1 MTTALLPEDPR
12 QLGRHHLIARLG
24 AGGMGQVYLARS
36 PGGRLTAI
44 KTIHEHLAED
54 PHYRER
60 FRREATAARRVT
72 GAYTAPVLDADPDAR
87 LPWLATAF
95 LPGVTLRRAV
105 AATGPLPLPAVRALA
120 AALAEALRDIHAAG
134 LVHRDLKP
142 SNILLTRD
150 GPRVIDFG
158 IARAQDDRALTE
170 TGGMIGTP
178 GYMSPEQILDGPAV
192 TSATDIFA
200 LGAVLAFAATGRDA
214 FGAASVPALLYRIVH
229 EEPELDDVPVE
240 SGLKDLIDACLD
252 KSPGNRPDA
261 AAILHRTVTSAR
273 SAWWRDEPLRSLL
286 ADAESTPHPDP
297 EPPPAPTVSLPSP
310 APSPSPYP
318 SRRGELSRRA
328 VVAVGGA
335 GLAGLFGYAVAQGG
349 GNAQDEDPDAWKV
362 TGGTAASGAI
372 RWRLSA
378 GAGRVDALLATSAGL
393 VLHGLEGTVASSGA
407 TQLRTASTGR
417 RRWVS
422 ETSDDVPDDWGV
434 TDDGLLL
441 AGGILT
447 PTTISTGKIL
457 SKAAT
462 PDPTQQWYA
471 LAGTVMVI
479 RDVNVLRAVSL
490 TSGTELWR
498 REERSEWR
506 RPAVVGDALLLTDEF
521 ARPTCVGAREGEEL
535 WAYGEL
541 GKDDTVT
548 AVGALPPDRFALL
561 TEKGMLH
568 IVDARSGDRVT
579 ARALKTGIAR
589 GATALARAGDA
600 GLLLTGSTL
609 HGFGLDD
616 ARLNWSTPALGLD
629 ACWPRR
635 PGGVHVPVVAGGLL
649 LHWKDGR
656 TLAALDPRTGRS
668 RGRAK
673 QFEGNGPAQCPPAV
687 APDGTA
693 VYAAAGRACAAL
705 RTTAKGLTETHT
717 RTAPAPVTALAAD
730 TRGWYACAGRKTV
743 MAVNG

>member
-12 QLGRHHLIARLG
+12 QLGRHHLIGRLG

-44 KTIHEHLAED
+44 KTIHEHLAAD

-60 FRREATAARRVT
+60 FRREASAARRVT
-72 GAYTAPVLDADPDAR
+72 GAYTAAVLDADPDAR

-105 AATGPLPLPAVRALA
+105 AATGPLSAPAVRALA

-142 SNILLTRD
+142 SNILVTRD

-158 IARAQDDRALTE
+158 IARAPDDRALTE

-178 GYMSPEQILDGPAV
+178 GYMSPEQIVDGPAV

-229 EEPELDDVPVE
+229 EEPELDGVPVE

-261 AAILHRTVTSAR
+261 AAVLLLTVTPAHP
-273 SAWWRDEPLRSLL
+273 SAWWRDEPLRSLI
-286 ADAESTPHPDP
+286 ADAEPTPHPGP
-297 EPPPAPTVSLPSP
+297 EPTPAPTVPLPSP
-310 APSPSPYP
+310 APSP

-328 VVAVGGA
+328 ALSVGGA
-335 GLAGLFGYAVAQGG
+335 GLVGLFGYAVAQGG
-349 GNAQDEDPDAWKV
+349 GSTQDDDPDPWKV

-393 VLHGLEGTVASSGA
+393 VLHGLEGTITSAGS

-417 RRWVS
+417 QRWAS

-441 AGGILT
+441 AGGIGLT
-447 PTTISTGKIL
+447 PTAISTGKAL
-457 SKAAT
+457 PQAAA

-471 LAGTVMVI
+471 PTGTVMVV
-479 RDVNVLRAVSL
+479 RDVDVLRAVSL
-490 TSGTELWR
+490 TTGTELWR
-498 REERSEWR
+498 RKQFTEWR
-506 RPAVVGDALLLTDEF
+506 RPAVVGDALLLTDEL
-521 ARPTCVGAREGEEL
+521 AHPTCVGAGEGEEL
-535 WAYGEL
+535 WTYREL
-541 GKDDTVT
+541 GKGDTVT

-568 IVDARSGDRVT
+568 IVDARSGDRIA
-579 ARALKTGIAR
+579 ARALKAEIAR
-589 GATALARAGDA
+589 GATALARTGTA

-616 ARLNWSTPALGLD
+616 ARLNWSTPALGVD
-629 ACWPRR
+629 ACWTRR

-656 TLAALDPRTGRS
+656 TLTALDPRTGQS

-673 QFEGNGPAQCPPAV
+673 QFEDTGTAQCPPAV
-687 APDGTA
+687 APDGAT
-693 VYAAAGRACAAL
+693 VYAAAGRTCAAL

>member
-1 MTTALLPEDPR
+1 MTTALHPEDPR
-12 QLGRHHLIARLG
+12 QLGRHHLIGRLG

-44 KTIHEHLAED
+44 KTIHEHLAAD

-60 FRREATAARRVT
+60 FRREATAARKVT
-72 GAYTAPVLDADPDAR
+72 GVYTAAVLDADPDAR
-87 LPWLATAF
+87 LPWLATVF

-105 AATGPLPLPAVRALA
+105 AATVPLPAPAVRALA

-192 TSATDIFA
+192 TAATDIFA

-229 EEPELDDVPVE
+229 EEPQLDDVPAE

-261 AAILHRTVTSAR
+261 AAILHRTVTPTP
-273 SAWWRDEPLRSLL
+273 SAWWRDEPLRSLV
-286 ADAESTPHPDP
+286 ADAEPTPPPGP
-297 EPPPAPTVSLPSP
+297 EPMPAPTAVLPSP
-310 APSPSPYP
+310 AP

-328 VVAVGGA
+328 ALAA
-335 GLAGLFGYAVAQGG
+335 GSAALVGLFGYAVARGG
-349 GNAQDEDPDAWKV
+349 GADAQDDDPDDWKV
-362 TGGTAASGAI
+362 TGGTAAPGAI

-378 GAGRVDALLATSAGL
+378 GAGRVDALLATPAGL
-393 VLHGLEGTVASSGA
+393 VLHGLERAFTSTGS

-417 RRWVS
+417 RRWAA
-422 ETSDDVPDDWGV
+422 ETSADVPDDWGV

-441 AGGILT
+441 AGGIRLT
-447 PTTISTGKIL
+447 PTAISTGKTL
-457 SKAAT
+457 PGAAA
-462 PDPTQQWYA
+462 PESTQQWYA

-479 RDVNVLRAVSL
+479 RDTDVLRAVSL
-490 TSGTELWR
+490 TSGTELWS
-498 REERSEWR
+498 REQLTEWR
-506 RPAVVGDALLLTDEF
+506 RPAVVGDALLLTDEL
-521 ARPTCVGAREGEEL
+521 AHPTCVDAKEGEEL
-535 WAYGEL
+535 WAYREL
-541 GKDDTVT
+541 GEDDTVT

-568 IVDARSGDRVT
+568 IVDARSGDRMA
-579 ARALKTGIAR
+579 ARTLKTGIAR
-589 GATALARAGDA
+589 GATALARTGSA

-629 ACWPRR
+629 ACWTRR

-656 TLAALDPRTGRS
+656 TLTALDPRTGQS
-668 RGRAK
+668 RGRTK
-673 QFEGNGPAQCPPAV
+673 QFEDTGPAQCPPAV
-687 APDGTA
+687 APDGAT

-705 RTTAKGLTETHT
+705 RTTARDLTETHT
-717 RTAPAPVTALAAD
+717 RTAPAPVTALTAD

>member
-1 MTTALLPEDPR
+1 MTTALHPEDPR
-12 QLGRHHLIARLG
+12 QLGRHNLIARLG

-44 KTIHEHLAED
+44 KTIHEHLATD

-95 LPGVTLRRAV
+95 LPGVTLSRAV
-105 AATGPLPLPAVRALA
+105 AATGPLPARAVRALA

-142 SNILLTRD
+142 SNILVTRD

-192 TSATDIFA
+192 TAATDIFA
-200 LGAVLAFAATGRDA
+200 LGAVLAFAATGRSA

-229 EEPELDDVPVE
+229 EEPELDDIPVE
-240 SGLKDLIDACLD
+240 LGLKDLIDACLD

-261 AAILHRTVTSAR
+261 AAILHRTVTSAP
-273 SAWWRDEPLRSLL
+273 SAWWRDEPLRSLV
-286 ADAESTPHPDP
+286 ADAEATPHPSRP
-297 EPPPAPTVSLPSP
+297 EPMPTPTVSLPSP
-310 APSPSPYP
+310 ALSP
-318 SRRGELSRRA
+318 SRRSELSRRA
-328 VVAVGGA
+328 TLTASGA
-335 GLAGLFGYAVAQGG
+335 ALLSLFGYAMAKGSG
-349 GNAQDEDPDAWKV
+349 ADDQDDDPDAWKV
-362 TGGTAASGAI
+362 TGGTAAPSAI

-378 GAGRVDALLATSAGL
+378 GAGRVDALLATPAGL
-393 VLHGLEGTVASSGA
+393 VLHGLEGTFTSIGS

-417 RRWVS
+417 RRWAA
-422 ETSDDVPDDWGV
+422 ETSADIPDDWGV
-434 TDDGLLL
+434 TDNGLLL
-441 AGGILT
+441 AGGIGLT
-447 PTTISTGKIL
+447 LTATSTGKAL
-457 SKAAT
+457 PDAAV

-479 RDVNVLRAVSL
+479 RDMDVLRAVSL

-498 REERSEWR
+498 REQLTEWR
-506 RPAVVGDALLLTDEF
+506 RPAVVGDALLLTHQF
-521 ARPTCVGAREGEEL
+521 VHPTCVDAKEGKEL
-535 WAYGEL
+535 WDYREL
-541 GKDDTVT
+541 DEDDTVT

-561 TEKGMLH
+561 TDKGMLH
-568 IVDARSGDRVT
+568 IVDARSGDRT
-579 ARALKTGIAR
+579 AARALKTEIAR
-589 GATALARAGDA
+589 GATALARTGTA

-616 ARLNWSTPALGLD
+616 ARLTWSTPALGLD
-629 ACWPRR
+629 ACWARR

-656 TLAALDPRTGRS
+656 TLTALDPRTGQS
-668 RGRAK
+668 RGRTK
-673 QFEGNGPAQCPPAV
+673 QFGDTGPAQCPPAV
-687 APDGTA
+687 APDGAT
-693 VYAAAGRACAAL
+693 VYAAAGRTCATL
-705 RTTAKGLTETHT
+705 RTTAQDLTETHT
-717 RTAPAPVTALAAD
+717 RMAPAPVTALTAD

-743 MAVNG
+743 LAVNG

>member
-1 MTTALLPEDPR
+1 MTTALHPEDPK
-12 QLGRHHLIARLG
+12 QLGRHHLIGRLG

-36 PGGRLTAI
+36 PGGRLTAL
-44 KTIHEHLAED
+44 KTIHEHLAAD
-54 PHYRER
+54 AHYRER
-60 FRREATAARRVT
+60 FRREASAARRVT

-105 AATGPLPLPAVRALA
+105 AATGPLPAPAVRALA

-158 IARAQDDRALTE
+158 IARAEDDRALTE

-178 GYMSPEQILDGPAV
+178 GYMSPEQIVDGPAV
-192 TSATDIFA
+192 TGATDIFA
-200 LGAVLAFAATGRDA
+200 LGAVLAFAATGRDV

-229 EEPELDDVPVE
+229 EAPELDGVPVE

-261 AAILHRTVTSAR
+261 AAVLLRTVTPTP
-273 SAWWRDEPLRSLL
+273 SAWWRDEPLRSLV
-286 ADAESTPHPDP
+286 ADAESTPYPDP
-297 EPPPAPTVSLPSP
+297 EPMPAPTVSLPGP
-310 APSPSPYP
+310 APSPSF
-318 SRRGELSRRA
+318 RWGELSRRA
-328 VVAVGGA
+328 ALAAGSAAFVG
-335 GLAGLFGYAVAQGG
+335 LLGYAVAQGG
-349 GNAQDEDPDAWKV
+349 GADDPDEDPDAWKV
-362 TGGTAASGAI
+362 TGGTAAPGAI

-378 GAGRVDALLATSAGL
+378 GAGRVDALLATPAGL
-393 VLHGLEGTVASSGA
+393 VLHGLEGTLTSTGSA
-407 TQLRTASTGR
+407 QLRTASTGR
-417 RRWVS
+417 RRWAA
-422 ETSDDVPDDWGV
+422 ETSGEVPDDWGV

-441 AGGILT
+441 AGDIGLT
-447 PTTISTGKIL
+447 PTATSTGKTL
-457 SKAAT
+457 PKAAT
-462 PDPTQQWYA
+462 PEPTQQWFA

-479 RDVNVLRAVSL
+479 RDTDVLRAVSL
-490 TSGTELWR
+490 TTGTELWR
-498 REERSEWR
+498 RKQSTEWR
-506 RPAVVGDALLLTDEF
+506 RPAVVGDALLLTDEL
-521 ARPTCVGAREGEEL
+521 ARPTCVDAREGEQL
-535 WAYGEL
+535 WTYREL
-541 GKDDTVT
+541 GEGDTVT

-568 IVDARSGDRVT
+568 IVDSRSGDRT
-579 ARALKTGIAR
+579 AARALKAEIAR
-589 GATALARAGDA
+589 GATALARTGTA

-616 ARLNWSTPALGLD
+616 ARLSWSTPALGLD
-629 ACWPRR
+629 ACWTRR

-656 TLAALDPRTGRS
+656 TLTALDPRTGRS

-673 QFEGNGPAQCPPAV
+673 QFEDTGTAQCPPAV
-687 APDGTA
+687 APDGAT

-705 RTTAKGLTETHT
+705 RTTTMGLTETHT
-717 RTAPAPVTALAAD
+717 RTAPAPVTALTAD

-743 MAVNG
+743 MAVNR

>member
-12 QLGRHHLIARLG
+12 RLGRHHLIARLG

-36 PGGRLTAI
+36 PGGRLTAV
-44 KTIHEHLAED
+44 KTIHEHLAAD

-72 GAYTAPVLDADPDAR
+72 GVYTAAVLDADPDAR

-95 LPGVTLRRAV
+95 LPGVTLSRAV
-105 AATGPLPLPAVRALA
+105 AATGPLPAPAVCALA

-158 IARAQDDRALTE
+158 VARAQDDRALTE

-192 TSATDIFA
+192 TAATDVFA
-200 LGAVLAFAATGRDA
+200 LGVVLAFAATGENA
-214 FGAASVPALLYRIVH
+214 FGAAPVPALLYRIVH

-240 SGLKDLIDACLD
+240 LGLKDLIAACLD

-261 AAILHRTVTSAR
+261 AAVLQRVVTPAP

-286 ADAESTPHPDP
+286 ADAEPTPHPGP
-297 EPPPAPTVSLPSP
+297 EPRPAPTVSLPSP
-310 APSPSPYP
+310 APS
-318 SRRGELSRRA
+318 RRA
-328 VVAVGGA
+328 EWPRRAALAAGGA
-335 GLAGLFGYAVAQGG
+335 ALAGLFGYAVARGG
-349 GNAQDEDPDAWKV
+349 TDGQDDDPDAWKV
-362 TGGTAASGAI
+362 TAGTAATGAI

-378 GAGRVDALLATSAGL
+378 GEGRVDALLATPAGL
-393 VLHGLEGTVASSGA
+393 VLHGLEGTVTSHGS
-407 TQLRTASTGR
+407 TQLRTASSGR
-417 RRWVS
+417 LSWAA
-422 ETSDDVPDDWGV
+422 ETSADVPDDWGV

-441 AGGILT
+441 AGGIRLA
-447 PTTISTGKIL
+447 PTATGTGKPL
-457 SKAAT
+457 SGAAAM
-462 PDPTQQWYA
+462 PGPTQRWYA
-471 LAGTVMVI
+471 LAGAVMVVS
-479 RDVNVLRAVSL
+479 DTDVLRAVSL

-498 REERSEWR
+498 REQRTEWR
-506 RPAVVGDALLLTDEF
+506 RPAVVGQALLLTEEL
-521 ARPTCVGAREGEEL
+521 ARPTCVDATTGEEL
-535 WAYGEL
+535 WSYREL
-541 GKDDTVT
+541 GRGDTVT

-561 TEKGMLH
+561 TEKGVLH
-568 IVDARSGDRVT
+568 IVAARSGARTV
-579 ARALKTGIAR
+579 ARALKTDIAR
-589 GATALARAGDA
+589 GATALARTGAV

-616 ARLNWSTPALGLD
+616 ARLIWSTPALGLD
-629 ACWPRR
+629 ACWPLR
-635 PGGVHVPVVAGGLL
+635 PGGVRVPVVAGGLL
-649 LHWKDGR
+649 PHWKDGR
-656 TLAALDPRTGRS
+656 TLTALDPRTGRS
-668 RGRAK
+668 RGPARR
-673 QFEGNGPAQCPPAV
+673 FEGAGPAQCPPAV
-687 APDGTA
+687 APDGTT

-705 RTTAKGLTETHT
+705 RTTAKGLTTTHT
-717 RTAPAPVTALAAD
+717 RTAPAPVTALTAD
-730 TRGWYACAGRKTV
+730 ALGWYACAGRETV

>member
-1 MTTALLPEDPR
+1 MTTALHPEDPR

-36 PGGRLTAI
+36 PGGRLTAV
-44 KTIHEHLAED
+44 KTIHEHLAAD

-72 GAYTAPVLDADPDAR
+72 GAYTAPVLDADPDAL
-87 LPWLATAF
+87 LPWLATTF
-95 LPGVTLRRAV
+95 LPGVTLSRAV
-105 AATGPLPLPAVRALA
+105 AKTGPLSAPAVCALA

-142 SNILLTRD
+142 SNILVTRD

-192 TSATDIFA
+192 TAATDIFA
-200 LGAVLAFAATGRDA
+200 LGAVLTFAATGRNA
-214 FGAASVPALLYRIVH
+214 FGAASVPALLYQIVH

-240 SGLKDLIDACLD
+240 LGLKDLIDACLD

-261 AAILHRTVTSAR
+261 AAILHRLVTPAP
-273 SAWWRDEPLRSLL
+273 SAWWREEPLRSLV
-286 ADAESTPHPDP
+286 ADAEVTPHPRP
-297 EPPPAPTVSLPSP
+297 EPMPAPTVRLPGP
-310 APSPSPYP
+310 AP

-328 VVAVGGA
+328 ALAA
-335 GLAGLFGYAVAQGG
+335 GSAALVGLFGYAVAQGG
-349 GNAQDEDPDAWKV
+349 GADDQDEDPDAWKV
-362 TGGTAASGAI
+362 TGGTAAPGAI

-378 GAGRVDALLATSAGL
+378 GAGRVDALLSTPAGL
-393 VLHGLEGTVASSGA
+393 VLHGLEGTITSAGS
-407 TQLRTASTGR
+407 TQLRTASTGGL
-417 RRWVS
+417 RWTA
-422 ETSDDVPDDWGV
+422 ETHGDVPDDWGV

-441 AGGILT
+441 AGGIGLA
-447 PTTISTGKIL
+447 PTATSTGKTL
-457 SKAAT
+457 SKAAM
-462 PDPTQQWYA
+462 PESTQQWYA

-479 RDVNVLRAVSL
+479 REMDVLRAVSL

-498 REERSEWR
+498 REQLTEWR
-506 RPAVVGDALLLTDEF
+506 RPAVVGDALLLTDEV
-521 ARPTCVGAREGEEL
+521 AHPTCVDAREGQEL
-535 WAYGEL
+535 WTYREL
-541 GKDDTVT
+541 GKGDTVT

-561 TEKGMLH
+561 TEKGTLH
-568 IVDARSGDRVT
+568 VIDARSGDRT
-579 ARALKTGIAR
+579 AARALKTEIAR
-589 GATALARAGDA
+589 GATALARTGTA

-616 ARLNWSTPALGLD
+616 ARLAWSTPAVGLD
-629 ACWPRR
+629 ACWTRL

-649 LHWKDGR
+649 LHWKDGH
-656 TLAALDPRTGRS
+656 TLTALDPRTGQS
-668 RGRAK
+668 HGRAK
-673 QFEGNGPAQCPPAV
+673 QFEDTGPAQCPPAV
-687 APDGTA
+687 APDGTT

-705 RTTAKGLTETHT
+705 RTTAKDLTETHT
-717 RTAPAPVTALAAD
+717 RTAPAPVTSLTAD

-743 MAVNG
+743 IAVNG